1 MTLPDGVL
9 TIGNNAF
16 YQCGSMSS
24 MTIPSSVEKVG
35 RSAFGGCYSMDA
47 INVDPANL
55 NYASIGGILYD
66 KSFTNLIQC
75 PCAKEGAVTIPN
87 SVTRIEDNAFYHC
100 SSLTNVSIPNGVE
113 YIGDSAFYYCG
124 NLASLMIPDSVNY
137 IGYQAFASC
146 IKLIEIEV
154 HPANPEYASMEG
166 VLYDKPMTTLIQCP
180 SGKGGPFSIPS
191 GVTTI
196 EDYAFY
202 LCNLT
207 SVIVPASVL
216 TIGYR
221 ALDGLKSMTQI
232 QFIGNAPL
240 CDDRWIQS
248 HNVSLK
254 IYYAQGS
261 IGFTSP
267 TWYGIDTVALLPVSG
282 KVVDGDG
289 NGIAGIKITLDDT
302 IWVMTDSEGNFS
314 LLTSEG
320 GHNLNF
326 TGQGYENR
334 TMDISVS
341 GTGLSLEDVEMD
353 RTNEGSDDG
362 SDNMLMIAIAVG
374 AIVASVVGLLVI
386 LRWRK
391 NKT

>member
-1 MTLPDGVL
+1 
-9 TIGNNAF
+9 
-16 YQCGSMSS
+16 
-24 MTIPSSVEKVG
+24 
-35 RSAFGGCYSMDA
+35 MDA
-47 INVDPANL
+47 IYVDPANL
-55 NYASIGGILYD
+55 NYASVDGLLYD
-66 KSFTNLIQC
+66 KSFTTLIQC
-75 PCAKEGAVTIPN
+75 PGAKEGAVTIPN
-87 SVTRIEDNAFYHC
+87 SVTRIENNAFYYC

-124 NLASLMIPDSVNY
+124 NLVSVTIPDSVNY

-146 IKLIEIEV
+146 IKLIGIEV
-154 HPANPEYASMEG
+154 HPANPEYASVEG

-207 SVIVPASVL
+207 SVIVPGSVL

-221 ALDGLKSMTQI
+221 ALDGMKSMTQI

-261 IGFTSP
+261 TGFTSP

-289 NGIAGIKITLDDT
+289 NGIAGIKVTLDDT
-302 IWVMTDSEGNFS
+302 LWVMTDSEGNFS